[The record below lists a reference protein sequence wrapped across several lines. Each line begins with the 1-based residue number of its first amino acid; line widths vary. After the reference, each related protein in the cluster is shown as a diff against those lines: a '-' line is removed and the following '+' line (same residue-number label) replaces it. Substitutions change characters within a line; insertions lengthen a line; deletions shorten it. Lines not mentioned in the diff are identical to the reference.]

1 MICIDERNT
10 VSGTLRPTEP
20 NMAVA
25 AIQTIGTL
33 VSTAMTSWPTL
44 LRFLVVCVG
53 ISLPTASTL
62 ALYLLIR

>member
-1 MICIDERNT
+1 MIRIDERTT
-10 VSGTLRPTEP
+10 VSAPLRPTEP

-25 AIQTIGTL
+25 AIQAIGTL
-33 VSTAMTSWPTL
+33 VSTAMTSWPIL
-44 LRFLVVCVG
+44 LRFLVVCIA

>member
-1 MICIDERNT
+1 MSRIP
-10 VSGTLRPTEP
+10 RPTEP

-25 AIQTIGTL
+25 AVQMIGTL

-44 LRFLVVCVG
+44 LRFLVACVA
-53 ISLPTASTL
+53 ISLPTASTF